1 MSEAPV
7 LCMPVFA
14 EGRDRKLVLQLVAAM
29 RLPGVVLL
37 DYALDAY
44 ANRSTITIAGPPE
57 AVCEAAIRAA
67 GVAAE
72 RIDLTRSK
80 TDEHGQSSAHATTGA
95 ADVIPFIPFGNS
107 TLGQCV
113 MLARE
118 AAEALWSR
126 YSLPAYL
133 YGAAAARLDRVQLE
147 EVQRGRFEELRKAVL
162 RDAGRRPDVG
172 GPGLHPT
179 AGASIVGAR
188 SVLMEYR
195 ISLMGRDIGVARTLA
210 RKLRESGISGVRA
223 IGLPAD
229 GGAYVAVLIT
239 EVRAGVPAAVHAA
252 TLRAASKY
260 KAALGRWEL
269 IGLIPEH
276 AYEAGSPWIAALDG
290 FDTEKHILERRLRKL
305 AEWPL

>member
-1 MSEAPV
+1 MSEALV
-7 LCMPVFA
+7 LCMPAFA
-14 EGRDRKLVLQLVAAM
+14 EGRERNTVLQFVAAM

-37 DYALDAY
+37 DYVMDAHV
-44 ANRSTITIAGPPE
+44 NRSTITIAGPPE

-72 RIDLTRSK
+72 QIDLTRSN
-80 TDEHGQSSAHATTGA
+80 TDEQGQSSAHTRTGA

-118 AAEALWSR
+118 AAAALWSR
-126 YSLPAYL
+126 YSLPSYL

-147 EVQRGRFEELRKAVL
+147 EVQRGQFEELRKAVL

-195 ISLMGRDIGVARTLA
+195 ISLAGGDIGMARTLA
-210 RKLRESGISGVRA
+210 RELRESGMSGVRA
-223 IGLPAD
+223 IGLPT
-229 GGAYVAVLIT
+229 GGEAQVAVLMT

-252 TLRAASKY
+252 MLQAASKY
-260 KAALGRWEL
+260 KAALGRWKL
-269 IGLIPEH
+269 VGLIPEE
-276 AYEAGSPWIAALDG
+276 AYEAGSSWIAALDG
-290 FDTEKHILERRLRKL
+290 FDAERHILEHRLRMP
-305 AEWPL
+305 AEWPV